1 MNQPWT
7 MGGQPGGGYGGEG
20 GGGMDEDYVVSEG
33 PGYGPS
39 GGGQGEGGGNGRG
52 YGGYSRDEG
61 NARGGDGGYSMWGN
75 SGISSG
81 LDSNPYNTYGGR
93 SDACAV
99 SDPTPF

>member
-1 MNQPWT
+1 
-7 MGGQPGGGYGGEG
+7 MGACKIGYLKKSEIRITL
-20 GGGMDEDYVVSEG
+20 MEDTGAY
-33 PGYGPS
+33 
-39 GGGQGEGGGNGRG
+39 RG

-61 NARGGDGGYSMWGN
+61 NAGGGDGGYSMWAN